1 MKIFKLSPNEIKTL
15 TDLKGGCLASDK
27 ITVNGQKVGYAY
39 REKPDSNF
47 LNDSGW
53 RFLAG
58 DENEEYLNNPDN
70 FNTFEINTI
79 CNYDKDIL
87 SILDGKIGEVYV
99 RDGDTFKL
107 NFRPQF
113 PDDATDEEKSIDWK
127 LIAKI
132 TDKDLGFDFPD
143 KSTDKCRFNTRLI
156 LKRDDGK
163 ICFVK
168 SIKYGYQQIPGGG
181 IDNNENIEQ
190 GLRREAREETGFEI
204 KNLKPLGVTVEYR
217 GGSKYEWFRAF
228 SFCYAAESEKEVGTS
243 YMQDEIDEG
252 FEPIW
257 LDLDEAIKI
266 FEKAGMELRDA
277 SDRNYSGSFSSQRDL
292 SILKY
297 YARYKK

>member
-1 MKIFKLSPNEIKTL
+1 M
-15 TDLKGGCLASDK
+15 
-27 ITVNGQKVGYAY
+27 
-39 REKPDSNF
+39 
-47 LNDSGW
+47 
-53 RFLAG
+53 
-58 DENEEYLNNPDN
+58 
-70 FNTFEINTI
+70 
-79 CNYDKDIL
+79 
-87 SILDGKIGEVYV
+87 
-99 RDGDTFKL
+99 
-107 NFRPQF
+107 
-113 PDDATDEEKSIDWK
+113 
-127 LIAKI
+127 
-132 TDKDLGFDFPD
+132 
-143 KSTDKCRFNTRLI
+143 I

-168 SIKYGYQQIPGGG
+168 SKKYGYHQIPGGG

-190 GLRREAREETGFEI
+190 GLRREAKEETGFEI

-277 SDRNYSGSFSSQRDL
+277 SDRSYRGSFSNQRDL